1 MSKDEKEI
9 IFRGCKQK
17 ELIEH
22 LEMFDPRTW
31 HAWEAAHTVFG
42 LLPKLGMRAPWGPT
56 SQAKDV
62 LWHHVPLWTTN

>member
-22 LEMFDPRTW
+22 LDMFDPRAR
-31 HAWEAAHTVFG
+31 HAWEAAHTVLG
-42 LLPKLGMRAPWGPT
+42 LLPKLGMKRTHSG
-56 SQAKDV
+56 S
-62 LWHHVPLWTTN
+62 

>member
-22 LEMFDPRTW
+22 LDMFDPRAR
-31 HAWEAAHTVFG
+31 HAWEAAHTVLG
-42 LLPKLGMRAPWGPT
+42 LLPKPGMKRTHSG
-56 SQAKDV
+56 S
-62 LWHHVPLWTTN
+62 